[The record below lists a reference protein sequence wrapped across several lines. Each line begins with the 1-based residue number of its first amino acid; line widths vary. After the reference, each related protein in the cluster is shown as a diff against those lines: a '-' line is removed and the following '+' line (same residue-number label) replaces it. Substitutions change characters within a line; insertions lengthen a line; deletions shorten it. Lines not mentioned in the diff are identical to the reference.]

1 MHPRSRMLRAM
12 AWRIDEAAVR
22 GEIDNT
28 VEGRTTGRIWL
39 AGQDEPITLDL
50 EGDCLRDLA
59 GTRLTFVNPKPKP
72 QPSQDIEA
80 LSNLQTGTVGDM
92 TASRRFRVPRLDVV
106 DLDPAND
113 SHFEWRN
120 FLYLEW
126 FSASNGRVVLEADEF
141 QLELGEP
148 VWRMDEDAEIAQGM
162 ANLHAMREFIR
173 QVIGRNESEEDTKS
187 HTCLNEFQWEQRL
200 KESDRVSDAY
210 QEVLEKFMDDP
221 ESERKEAFV
230 MGWDSLLEALADRHE
245 EEDLMGS
252 LEEEEDDAAAE
263 SWFDA
268 DDPPEEADHPLQTK
282 AHDLALRAM
291 DLVDRDSS
299 PDSPAQ
305 ALLGNVLQVTGKLAG
320 ALNGW
325 GADYEPE
332 TGYVLAVLKR
342 CLNWLNEAVSA
353 CQELIAMET
362 DPDHRL
368 ALVHLRSSIFE
379 IRNGITELRRE
390 LKP

>member
-1 MHPRSRMLRAM
+1 M

-39 AGQDEPITLDL
+39 VGLDEPITLDL

-59 GTRLTFVNPKPKP
+59 GTRLTFVNPTP
-72 QPSQDIEA
+72 QPQPRQDIEP
-80 LSNLQTGTVGDM
+80 LTHLQTGTVGDM
-92 TASRRFRVPRLDVV
+92 TASRRFRVPKLDVV

-113 SHFEWRN
+113 DHFEWRN

-126 FSASNGRVVLEADEF
+126 FSAANGRVVLESDGF
-141 QLELGEP
+141 HLELGEP
-148 VWRMDEDAEIAQGM
+148 VWRMDEDAEVAQSM
-162 ANLHAMREFIR
+162 ANLHAMREFVR
-173 QVIGRNESEEDTKS
+173 QVIGRKETEDETEKETGS
-187 HTCLNEFQWEQRL
+187 HACLNEFQWEERL

-221 ESERKEAFV
+221 DSERKEAFV

-245 EEDLMGS
+245 EEDLMGP
-252 LEEEEDDAAAE
+252 LEEEDAEDAEESWLDGGDAAG
-263 SWFDA
+263 D
-268 DDPPEEADHPLQTK
+268 ADHPLQTK

-305 ALLGNVLQVTGKLAG
+305 ALLGNLLQVTGKLAG

-342 CLNWLNEAVSA
+342 CLNWLHEAVSA